1 MDNTEQ
7 LRNTIEFM
15 LGNME
20 LMQKQVELQAA
31 LTRIAYDSLQRAGFT
46 EEQATEF
53 IKARGP
59 ML

>member
-1 MDNTEQ
+1 MENAEQ

-15 LGNME
+15 LGNMDLIRRQIE
-20 LMQKQVELQAA
+20 LNAA

-46 EEQATEF
+46 EEQAAEF

>member
-1 MDNTEQ
+1 MDGTEQ
-7 LRNTIEFM
+7 LRSTIEFM
-15 LGNME
+15 LGNID
-20 LMQKQVELQAA
+20 LMRRQVELNAA
-31 LTRIAYDSLQRAGFT
+31 LTRIAYDSLQHVGFT